1 MKSTMI
7 HKIEIIPIEIKLT
20 EPFVISKGALT
31 HARNTVVKIYN
42 SDGIY
47 GVGECCPY
55 RSIHGE
61 TQTGTV
67 AFAKDLAAALIGED
81 PRQIHK
87 HVALMDKMIVGN
99 ASVKGAFDMALY
111 DLVSK
116 MDDLPLYAFLQ
127 GDRSKKI
134 YTDNT
139 VSLLTKEKMVEKAIK
154 FKEMGFPVLKVK
166 LGERGYI
173 KDVHRMEAI
182 RAAVGSDLPLRIDAN
197 QGWNYLDAKR
207 ALHGMKDLN
216 IEHCE
221 EPVQAGNIIDQQRL
235 TSMSPMPIMAD
246 ETVFNHKDAYKVLSQ
261 HAADLINIKL
271 GKSGGICN
279 SMKIAAIAQAADV
292 YCQVGSFSESRLGIT
307 ALVHFDMAWDN
318 IIYHDLDSPIMLSED
333 PVIGGMTYHKDWEV
347 TVDDTPGHGADFD
360 IEFLKRF
367 EILVVK

>member
-1 MKSTMI
+1 MKSTTI

-42 SDGIY
+42 SEGIY

-134 YTDNT
+134 YT
-139 VSLLTKEKMVEKAIK
+139 
-154 FKEMGFPVLKVK
+154 
-166 LGERGYI
+166 
-173 KDVHRMEAI
+173 
-182 RAAVGSDLPLRIDAN
+182 
-197 QGWNYLDAKR
+197 
-207 ALHGMKDLN
+207 
-216 IEHCE
+216 
-221 EPVQAGNIIDQQRL
+221 
-235 TSMSPMPIMAD
+235 
-246 ETVFNHKDAYKVLSQ
+246 
-261 HAADLINIKL
+261 
-271 GKSGGICN
+271 
-279 SMKIAAIAQAADV
+279 
-292 YCQVGSFSESRLGIT
+292 
-307 ALVHFDMAWDN
+307 
-318 IIYHDLDSPIMLSED
+318 
-333 PVIGGMTYHKDWEV
+333 
-347 TVDDTPGHGADFD
+347 
-360 IEFLKRF
+360 
-367 EILVVK
+367 